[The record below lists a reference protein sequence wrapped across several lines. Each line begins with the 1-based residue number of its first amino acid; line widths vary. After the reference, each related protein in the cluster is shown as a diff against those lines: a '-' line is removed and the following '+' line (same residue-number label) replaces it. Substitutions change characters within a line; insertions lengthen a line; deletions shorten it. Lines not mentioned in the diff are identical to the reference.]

1 MTGADRGRADGRDHV
16 GSAAEEA
23 ARLLGAL
30 SGWAGD
36 LGQGLGQG
44 LGHGLEGHLATGAPE
59 CTYCPVCRAVHVV
72 RTAGPE
78 VTTHLAHAATS
89 LLQAAAGI
97 LATAAAAT
105 TAARDE
111 GPEAPSGDR
120 RSRTVQNI
128 DLDDE
133 PGTDGEDEA

>member
-23 ARLLGAL
+23 AKLLGAL

-36 LGQGLGQG
+36 LGQGWGQ
-44 LGHGLEGHLATGAPE
+44 GLEGHLATGAPE

-111 GPEAPSGDR
+111 GPAAPGGDR

-133 PGTDGEDEA
+133 PGTDREDEA